1 MTITDPT
8 ADDLAQ
14 LCVALARDEVR
25 EIMDEIQET
34 DLTAREMVALL
45 TVLRP
50 ARERRRQPAPVLTLV
65 PRQVA
70 ENTGGGL
77 GIARK

>member
-25 EIMDEIQET
+25 EIMDEIQ
-34 DLTAREMVALL
+34 D
-45 TVLRP
+45 
-50 ARERRRQPAPVLTLV
+50 
-65 PRQVA
+65 
-70 ENTGGGL
+70 
-77 GIARK
+77 